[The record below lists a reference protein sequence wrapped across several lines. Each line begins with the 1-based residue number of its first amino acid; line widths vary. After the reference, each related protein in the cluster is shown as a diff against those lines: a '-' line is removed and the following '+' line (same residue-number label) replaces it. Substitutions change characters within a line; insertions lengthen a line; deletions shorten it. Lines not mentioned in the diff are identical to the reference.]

1 MRDTHLRNVDL
12 NLLRAIQPLLEERHI
27 SRAAKRA
34 FLSQPAMSRALNR
47 LRATFGDPLLVR
59 SDGTYERTPR
69 GIIRSRSR
77 PPLLWRQFGLHV
89 SENPSQTL
97 NKRRSRMAKSGGRS
111 SDVKKFVHIQVGT
124 GLNSASLYC
133 KQKALKFKIV
143 RRIDPVPIL
152 CTEPYV

>member
-1 MRDTHLRNVDL
+1 MCDTHLRNIDL

-69 GIIRSRSR
+69 PLFGVTYCTDPGGTFEKSGPSPSAIVGWTRTASRS
-77 PPLLWRQFGLHV
+77 LQY
-89 SENPSQTL
+89 
-97 NKRRSRMAKSGGRS
+97 GRVTS
-111 SDVKKFVHIQVGT
+111 I
-124 GLNSASLYC
+124 
-133 KQKALKFKIV
+133 
-143 RRIDPVPIL
+143 
-152 CTEPYV
+152 

>member
-1 MRDTHLRNVDL
+1 MRDTHLRNIDL

-69 GIIRSRSR
+69 GERVLRDTEAIMRRLNALVNDQEFIPAQSRNA
-77 PPLLWRQFGLHV
+77 F
-89 SENPSQTL
+89 E
-97 NKRRSRMAKSGGRS
+97 
-111 SDVKKFVHIQVGT
+111 
-124 GLNSASLYC
+124 
-133 KQKALKFKIV
+133 
-143 RRIDPVPIL
+143 
-152 CTEPYV
+152 